1 MVDPNTPAVRQAEA
15 NALQKTADEQLNQQ
29 VTYTGTG
36 KRLHTVLED
45 ISKMTNITVRCG
57 KDKDDW
63 QVRDLPVVVIVK
75 NMPLGK
81 LLQTLAD
88 CTHLAF
94 SSNQVDGKTTY
105 RIWRDRSRQ
114 KQLDEYFQNRRDY
127 ALCRINWEWDSWAK
141 LGQLPESDL
150 RCRLNK
156 RKGARPV
163 KTERLVS
170 AAKLMAALPVD
181 AKSRFFAGEEA
192 IYKASNSPEPL
203 KSLIVQCYRDWLNSA
218 EEPITLTDRQMQNI
232 YLSMKMKRMTDEMPY
247 MGSFLNSNVAGT
259 CSPFGTDLTKL
270 GGDITDILPKLQE
283 SPSEPKSPHSED
295 LVEPDSSLPQIQVKV
310 KLTKPVPPEQPTVAR
325 ALEELSRYRVSP

>member
-1 MVDPNTPAVRQAEA
+1 MQRLVNYILLISLLSIGSSLSADKIMVDPNTPAVRQAEA

-105 RIWRDRSRQ
+105 RIWRDRSRHYVGSTGSGIRGPS
-114 KQLDEYFQNRRDY
+114 LGNCRNR
-127 ALCRINWEWDSWAK
+127 I
-141 LGQLPESDL
+141 
-150 RCRLNK
+150 
-156 RKGARPV
+156 
-163 KTERLVS
+163 
-170 AAKLMAALPVD
+170 
-181 AKSRFFAGEEA
+181 
-192 IYKASNSPEPL
+192 
-203 KSLIVQCYRDWLNSA
+203 
-218 EEPITLTDRQMQNI
+218 
-232 YLSMKMKRMTDEMPY
+232 
-247 MGSFLNSNVAGT
+247 
-259 CSPFGTDLTKL
+259 
-270 GGDITDILPKLQE
+270 
-283 SPSEPKSPHSED
+283 
-295 LVEPDSSLPQIQVKV
+295 
-310 KLTKPVPPEQPTVAR
+310 
-325 ALEELSRYRVSP
+325 